1 MVIDLII
8 VLLYFIIVFVIA
20 ISGKGGKDISKEEYF
35 LSSRN
40 LKWYSVAISTI
51 ATNVQGYQFLGMAGS
66 AYLYGFAQANFEFNA
81 ITGLWMAAF
90 IFVPL
95 YLRDKVYTITQF
107 IKSRMGEPI
116 ALLYSVANIILF
128 STIGLGAALFWG
140 AYAAD
145 LVFGDYMSLIS
156 EDSFQRITILIIA
169 LGLFSAA
176 YTYFGGLSAVVR
188 TDIIQFSIL
197 LIGGIV
203 VMLVALHQLGGRTE
217 LYNKVPEKM
226 HLHLPANHEKLPWV
240 CIIGLFFLNINYWC
254 ANQSIIQRSLA
265 AKSLQHAQVGLLVGG
280 LMKVFMGFVI
290 VIPGIAL
297 AGILGAK
304 GLADPDEAFPYLV
317 TNYLPMGIR
326 GIILCALFASLMS
339 TVDSLY
345 NSLATLFSIDIYKGY
360 IKKEASDKEMVAAGR
375 YTILATLFTG
385 ILVGVILLNAKLSDT
400 KVSFTHTLNELR
412 YYVNT
417 SIVVIIC
424 ASSFLLKPNKWLA
437 FTGILLTA
445 TIYASM
451 KYFTPDVNYWLRVI
465 YAISS
470 GFLLI
475 AVPTIIKN
483 GFKDWRSYIQLTN
496 KTVSWFGWGLLILL
510 LMIHFVWH

>member
-1 MVIDLII
+1 MAIDLII
-8 VLLYFIIVFVIA
+8 VLLYFLIVFIIA
-20 ISGKGGKDISKEEYF
+20 ISGKGGKDITKEEYF

-66 AYLYGFAQANFEFNA
+66 AYLYGIAQANFEFNA

-107 IKSRMGEPI
+107 IKTRMGEPI
-116 ALLYSVANIILF
+116 ALLYSLANILLF

-156 EDSFQRITILIIA
+156 EDRFLRISILIIA

-188 TDIIQFSIL
+188 TDIIQFGIL
-197 LIGGIV
+197 LVGGIV
-203 VMLVALHQLGGRTE
+203 VMLVALHHLGGWSE
-217 LYNKVPEKM
+217 LYTKVPEKM
-226 HLHLPANHEKLPWV
+226 HLHLPADHEKLPWV

-265 AKSLQHAQVGLLVGG
+265 AKSLEHAQVGLLVGG

-297 AGILGAK
+297 AGILGSK

-317 TNYLPMGIR
+317 TNYLPVGVR

-360 IKKEASDKEMVAAGR
+360 LKKDASDKQMVSAGR
-375 YTILATLFTG
+375 FTILATLVTG
-385 ILVGVILLNAKLSDT
+385 IIVGVILLNAKLGDT

-424 ASSFLLKPNKWLA
+424 ASAFLLRPNKWLA
-437 FTGILLTA
+437 LGGVLLTA
-445 TIYASM
+445 SIYAGV
-451 KYFTPDVNYWLRVI
+451 KYLAPDVNYFVRVI
-465 YAISS
+465 YAIGA
-470 GFLLI
+470 GFSLI
-475 AVPTIIKN
+475 AIPTLIQN
-483 GFKDWRSYIQLTN
+483 GQRDWRSYIQFTT
-496 KTVSWFGWGLLILL
+496 KQIAWFGWGLLILL
-510 LMIHFVWH
+510 VLLHIIWH